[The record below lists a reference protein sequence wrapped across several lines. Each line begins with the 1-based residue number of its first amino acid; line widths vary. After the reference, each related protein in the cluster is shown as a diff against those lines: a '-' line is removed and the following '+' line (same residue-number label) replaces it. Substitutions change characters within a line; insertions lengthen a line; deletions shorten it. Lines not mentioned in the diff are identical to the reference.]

1 MIYYKLS
8 FGRSLLLI
16 QREQIDANVYNAI
29 INLTIGVVEEW
40 SHS

>member
-1 MIYYKLS
+1 MIYGKLS

-16 QREQIDANVYNAI
+16 QREELDANSYNAL

-40 SHS
+40 SYT